1 MNSLVYQLPQPLPI
15 VKSWRKPRFM
25 RDGDVIR
32 REALNLEVLVE
43 SGDYFVTVATKLD
56 TISYSTSDYNV
67 KLQLED
73 LVSNL
78 IYLQDNYRISKNE
91 QPESYGPSQRT
102 CQNIQGGN
110 RYL

>member
-1 MNSLVYQLPQPLPI
+1 MNSLAYQLPQPLI
-15 VKSWRKPRFM
+15 MKNWHKPRFM
-25 RDGDVIR
+25 RDGSVAR

-67 KLQLED
+67 RLQLED
-73 LVSNL
+73 LVSDL

-91 QPESYGPSQRT
+91 QSEPYGPSQRT
-102 CQNIQGGN
+102 CQDIQGGD
-110 RYL
+110 RHL